1 MIRFPSIFVNN
12 IYFTGPSGKLRVNN
26 RPLNYN
32 VGKCPYIAVPE
43 SLIERYGF
51 AGSFVWNRI
60 IMISVKMHPVLC
72 ACDLLGETLDG
83 SGI

>member
-1 MIRFPSIFVNN
+1 M
-12 IYFTGPSGKLRVNN
+12 NN

-60 IMISVKMHPVLC
+60 IIEYLPVG
-72 ACDLLGETLDG
+72 ASDLG
-83 SGI
+83 